1 VRTAVAENKVMLQT
15 EQEAEERLAA
25 IRQKRRRR
33 ARKEVHHMA
42 IEDGRFANEP
52 DVRMMIEAFG
62 RCVGDQFG
70 VSVKL
75 ASIERVGAPEQD
87 GKKEAAS

>member
-1 VRTAVAENKVMLQT
+1 
-15 EQEAEERLAA
+15 
-25 IRQKRRRR
+25 
-33 ARKEVHHMA
+33 MA

-62 RCVGDQFG
+62 RCVGEQFG

-75 ASIERVGAPEQD
+75 ASLERVGAPEQIE
-87 GKKEAAS
+87 KKEASA